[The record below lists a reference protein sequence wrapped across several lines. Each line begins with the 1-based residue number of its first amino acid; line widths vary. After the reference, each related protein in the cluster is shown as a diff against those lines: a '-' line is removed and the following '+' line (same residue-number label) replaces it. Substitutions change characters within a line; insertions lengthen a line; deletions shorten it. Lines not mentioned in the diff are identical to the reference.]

1 MKLLSMLS
9 EVIFQVIIFS
19 LLPFLWWFFTAR
31 RKESFFSWIGLK
43 AVKGSWPKVIG
54 GILFFFL
61 LCLVSQLWWIP
72 HLLPAGATVQS
83 SYAGMGWSAFPSAFL
98 FGIIQTGLSEEILFR
113 GFLAKRLISRF
124 GFATGNL
131 PQGLVFGL
139 LHGAM
144 FFLVTTLLKALIIT
158 LITGFSDGWQKKQ
171 QAALSFP
178 DGWFTESGICC
189 SLWQRHSDCC
199 DRQGGKVIYTYFPCI
214 TLPPCT
220 ACLYVICPVPFPGGR
235 SFSAA
240 QACPLRPPPSTSF
253 H

>member
-1 MKLLSMLS
+1 MLKWYRIKGGFSMKLLSMLS

-131 PQGLVFGL
+131 LQGLVFGL

-144 FFLVTTLLKALIIT
+144 FFLVTTPLKALIIT
-158 LITGFSDGWQKKQ
+158 LITGFSGWLLGWMAEK
-171 QAALSFP
+171 AAGGSILPGWMVHGVGNLLLSM
-178 DGWFTESGICC
+178 
-189 SLWQRHSDCC
+189 
-199 DRQGGKVIYTYFPCI
+199 
-214 TLPPCT
+214 
-220 ACLYVICPVPFPGGR
+220 
-235 SFSAA
+235 AA
-240 QACPLRPPPSTSF
+240 AFGLL
-253 H
+253 